1 MNDCL
6 FYFVAHGDC
15 LRIEK
20 SFRKIL
26 AEKAQMI
33 CKFIHQ

>member
-6 FYFVAHGDC
+6 FYFVAHGAG

-20 SFRKIL
+20 SLPKIL